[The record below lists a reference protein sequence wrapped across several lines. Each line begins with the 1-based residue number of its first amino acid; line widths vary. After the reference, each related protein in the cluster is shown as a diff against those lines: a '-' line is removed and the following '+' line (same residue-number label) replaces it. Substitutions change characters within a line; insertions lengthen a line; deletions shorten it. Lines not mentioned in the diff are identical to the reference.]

1 MAVTGAPEF
10 VALPLGT
17 PIWERF
23 FTVAPLVLVGTREA
37 DGGYDLAPKHM
48 AMPLGWQNRY
58 CFVCSPR
65 HATYTNAQRTGEFTV
80 SFPRPEQVVATSL
93 AAGPRE
99 EDGSKPSLA
108 ALETVPARVVD
119 GVLVAGAYLA
129 LECRL
134 ERVIDGF
141 GENGIVAG
149 EIVAASV
156 AAQAVRGAEVDD
168 HELLARSPLLAYLSP
183 RRFASVGTSRSFP
196 FPLDFRP

>member
-10 VALPLGT
+10 VALPLAA

-23 FTVAPLVLVGTREA
+23 FTVAPLVLVGTKEA
-37 DGGYDLAPKHM
+37 GGGYDLAPKHM
-48 AMPLGWQNRY
+48 AMPLGWQNYY

-65 HATYTNAQRTGEFTV
+65 HATYGNALRTREFTV
-80 SFPRPEQVVATSL
+80 SFPTAEQVVATSL

-141 GENGIVAG
+141 GENAIVAG

-156 AAQAVRGAEVDD
+156 AAHAARGAEVDD
-168 HELLARSPLLAYLSP
+168 HELLASSPLLAYLSP
-183 RRFASVGTSRSFP
+183 GRFASVGPSRSFP